1 MALCDDLEAKL
12 REERAAAG
20 RLAEVLCREVIG
32 NSHNNGAASN
42 GKVPRSATSGEVRQE
57 RMVLESSRDDTPARN
72 GSAQNGHDTLTQ
84 ATLEL
89 DDLAGDDYAAAR
101 DLLAARGSLSN
112 GDVQAALGLDAAT
125 ARELLRRLVV
135 DGVART
141 EGERRGMRYPLS
153 E

>member
-1 MALCDDLEAKL
+1 M
-12 REERAAAG
+12 
-20 RLAEVLCREVIG
+20 
-32 NSHNNGAASN
+32 
-42 GKVPRSATSGEVRQE
+42 RQE
-57 RMVLESSRDDTPARN
+57 RMVLQSSGHDTPARN

-89 DDLAGDDYAAAR
+89 DDLAGDGYAAVR

-112 GDVQAALGLDAAT
+112 GDVQAALGLDAA
-125 ARELLRRLVV
+125 AARRLPPRLVA

-141 EGERRGMRYPLS
+141 EGERRGMRYLLL